1 MTVQEASKQLAHRYI
16 KMLGFNKDQ
25 HLRNMCLTIIEHVDE
40 WPIDKSSRWLGFIQA
55 GVIQLKL
62 TSIEKERNFSR
73 PLFHEAYKLMEET
86 IPQTI
91 NLFEGDSFEDH
102 F

>member
-1 MTVQEASKQLAHRYI
+1 MTVHDASKQLASRYL

-55 GVIQLKL
+55 GVINHKL
-62 TSIEKERNFSR
+62 TTIEKERNFSR
-73 PLFHEAYKLMEET
+73 PLFHEAYKLTEQS

-91 NLFEGDSFEDH
+91 DLFEGDSFEDH